1 MMEVERV
8 RSVENNLDYRISV
21 ICIEDMDGKI
31 KSIGGLYDLLR
42 ETVLVFKYIV
52 LKWWCLN
59 GSPWL
64 PQSSKESM
72 SYFVPKHET
81 HNFVWPVVYRAAGSF
96 SLHGTLPTICPA
108 NFAAWFHFCILSQVP
123 WPVPGCAMNL
133 IVFPF
138 HFSPNLLQASNSPR
152 TPLLSV

>member
-52 LKWWCLN
+52 LK
-59 GSPWL
+59 
-64 PQSSKESM
+64 
-72 SYFVPKHET
+72 
-81 HNFVWPVVYRAAGSF
+81 
-96 SLHGTLPTICPA
+96 
-108 NFAAWFHFCILSQVP
+108 
-123 WPVPGCAMNL
+123 
-133 IVFPF
+133 
-138 HFSPNLLQASNSPR
+138 
-152 TPLLSV
+152 